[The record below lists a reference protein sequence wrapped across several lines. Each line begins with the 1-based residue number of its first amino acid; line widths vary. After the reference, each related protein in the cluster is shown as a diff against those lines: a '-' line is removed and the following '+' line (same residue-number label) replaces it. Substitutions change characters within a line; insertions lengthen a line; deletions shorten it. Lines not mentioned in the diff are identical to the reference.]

1 MDEEQG
7 FKPKTCRLWQVE
19 PWQLKAL
26 KDLMEGPQVSLLEAL
41 LKEASKSAQS
51 KLEQSEDLHEMLRAQ
66 GALAALS
73 GFRAKLAK
81 MYSDM
86 QKEA

>member
-1 MDEEQG
+1 VEDEPG

-41 LKEASKSAQS
+41 LKEAAQSAQS
-51 KLEQSEDLHEMLRAQ
+51 KVEQSVDLHEILRAQ
-66 GALAALS
+66 GELRALK
-73 GFRAKLAK
+73 GFRGKLDK
-81 MYSDM
+81 MYKDM